1 MLFGKPRST
10 VDKLKALGEAYGAAL
25 PGKLQELE
33 TAARALSGGGGFE
46 ELGGSLNEV
55 RVLAHKIAGTAGT
68 FGFQAIT
75 DRAREIEKT
84 LLAAIEAESPFS
96 AEQAA
101 GIESGIAALKA
112 LGAAAAETAV
122 PTVTP
127 AATAPTDTAP
137 AESVVLL
144 APPGEATDALARQI
158 ERRGYR
164 VRRIGDTPDTDNG
177 AGVARVRAI
186 VVHTDV
192 PQGHKICRQLREDFR
207 RTFRANVPIIF
218 LSDSGDYRSRL
229 QAVRAGASAFIAAPL
244 EVATIIRCI
253 EELSAASMFAPYRIV
268 IVEDDDVLAGQ
279 CAEAFDGPGYA
290 ARIVKDPADLLDRLE
305 TFEAELIVIDLSLSG
320 VNGVDLAKLVWQH
333 ELYRDVAILFLSLG
347 PEFNSQ
353 LLQLGVSD
361 EFFVPR
367 PVDIN
372 ALRAVAARYLADARF
387 GRRGA
392 NRADLLPHLDRIA
405 ELKSAGDKPRRRSDA
420 SDSAMTLPEATPVQP
435 PKILVVDDDRH
446 LVDAIAIKLFEH
458 GLEPLKAFT
467 GEQGFRVAWEE
478 SPDAIIT
485 DYDMPGGSGDYLLS
499 RLKDA
504 EETRDIP
511 VMVLTAHTV
520 DGQKDYALER
530 EFVGRL
536 GAVCYLAKPIS
547 LDALVAEVGRLL
559 PAHSCGVP

>member
-1 MLFGKPRST
+1 MLFGNSRST
-10 VDKLKALGEAYGAAL
+10 ADKLKALGEAYGAAL

-33 TAARALSGGGGFE
+33 SAARALSGGGAFE
-46 ELGGSLNEV
+46 ELSGALNEV

-68 FGFQAIT
+68 FGYHAIT
-75 DRAREIEKT
+75 DEAREIEKT
-84 LLAAIEAESPFS
+84 LLAVIKAEAPFT

-101 GIESGIAALKA
+101 GIERGIAALKA
-112 LGAAAAETAV
+112 LGSAAAETAA
-122 PTVTP
+122 P
-127 AATAPTDTAP
+127 AAAAPEEAAP

-144 APPGEATDALARQI
+144 APPGEATDTLAVKI

-164 VRRIGDTPDTDNG
+164 VRRIGDAADTDTG
-177 AGVARVRAI
+177 AGDARVRAI
-186 VVHTDV
+186 LVHADV
-192 PQGHKICRQLREDFR
+192 PQGHKICRRLREDFR
-207 RTFRANVPIIF
+207 RTFRANVPILF
-218 LSDSGDYRSRL
+218 LSESGDYRSRL
-229 QAVRAGASAFIAAPL
+229 QAVRAGASAFIPAPL
-244 EVATIIRCI
+244 DAVTIVRSI
-253 EELSAASMFAPYRIV
+253 EELSAAMIFAPYRIV
-268 IVEDDDVLAGQ
+268 VVEDDEVLAAQ
-279 CAEAFDGPGYA
+279 CAEAFEGPGYA

-305 TFEAELIVIDLSLSG
+305 TFEAELIVMDLSLAG
-320 VNGVDLAKLVWQH
+320 VNGMELAKLVWQH
-333 ELYRDVAILFLSLG
+333 ELYRDIAILFLSPG
-347 PEFNSQ
+347 PEFNAR
-353 LLQLGVSD
+353 LLQVGVAD

-372 ALRAVAARYLADARF
+372 ALRAAAARYLADARF

-405 ELKSAGDKPRRRSDA
+405 QLKSAGDKPRRRSDA
-420 SDSAMTLPEATPVQP
+420 GDPATLPEAAPDQA
-435 PKILVVDDDRH
+435 PKVLVVDDDRH
-446 LVDAIAIKLFEH
+446 LVDAIAIKLSEH
-458 GLEPLKAFT
+458 GIEPLKAFT

-511 VMVLTAHTV
+511 VMVLTAHTL

-536 GAVCYLAKPIS
+536 SAVCYLAKPIS
-547 LDALVAEVGRLL
+547 FDALIDEVGRLIG
-559 PAHSCGVP
+559 PSAGETS